1 MAREVKTYDLFD
13 GMTQIVV
20 GDQFSN
26 ARETVTIHERE
37 IPDLTARL
45 TIRLIEQHGIIAGS
59 DGGEDS
65 AGRAKIIESH
75 PAHVAQRA
83 YDIASNLVRILREG
97 GHFAV
102 MPKIHETET
111 E

>member
-1 MAREVKTYDLFD
+1 MSKEVKTVEVFD
-13 GMTQIVV
+13 GMTQIII
-20 GDQFSN
+20 GDEFAN
-26 ARETVTIHERE
+26 RRETVMVHERE
-37 IPDLTARL
+37 ILDMTARL
-45 TIRLIEQHGIIAGS
+45 TIELVKTHGIIAGA

-65 AGRAKIIESH
+65 AGRAKIIEQD